1 MSYLLK
7 VRAIGNKKRGW
18 YNMKNGL
25 IIDDIT
31 DSRYRLKKLLLR
43 AYPNILISEY
53 IDSDNAHK
61 AITTIEY
68 SIVLLD
74 MDFQNGTGKELITS
88 IKNNSPD
95 TYIIVC
101 STFDDDKHLLSALHA
116 GAYGYL
122 LKDTSEKI
130 IIDKLRGINIGD
142 PPLSPGITRRLLRHY
157 RAGASQVNHK
167 NHHLSPRESEI
178 LIYISKGL
186 SRKEISRLLSISDS
200 TVAGYI
206 RDIYRSLNI
215 SCRAEAAIQACRMGL
230 IDPNKFH

>member
-1 MSYLLK
+1 
-7 VRAIGNKKRGW
+7 
-18 YNMKNGL
+18 MKNGL
-25 IIDDIT
+25 IIDEIT
-31 DSRYRLKKLLLR
+31 DSRCRLKNLLLR
-43 AYPNILISEY
+43 AYPDILISEY
-53 IDSDNAHK
+53 VDANKAHK
-61 AITTIEY
+61 AITTIKY
-68 SIVLLD
+68 NIVLLD
-74 MDFQNGTGKELITS
+74 IGFQNGAGKEFIAT
-88 IKNNSPD
+88 IKKYSPD

-122 LKDTSEKI
+122 LKDTSEEI
-130 IIDKLRGINIGD
+130 LIEKLRGINIGD

-157 RAGASQVNHK
+157 RASAIQVNHK
-167 NHHLSPRESEI
+167 SNHLSPRESEV

-186 SRKEISRLLSISDS
+186 SRKEISKLLSISDS

-230 IDPNKFH
+230 INMDKLH

>member
-1 MSYLLK
+1 
-7 VRAIGNKKRGW
+7 
-18 YNMKNGL
+18 MKNGL
-25 IIDDIT
+25 IIEETT
-31 DSRYRLKKLLLR
+31 DSCNRLKYLLQQ
-43 AYPNILISEY
+43 AYPDIVLSEY
-53 IDSDNAHK
+53 ADTDKAYG
-61 AITTIEY
+61 AITTIKY

-74 MDFQNGTGKELITS
+74 IGFQNGVGKELIAS
-88 IKNNSPD
+88 IKKTSPD

-101 STFDDDKHLLSALHA
+101 TTFDDDKHLLSALHA

-122 LKDTSEKI
+122 LKDISEEI
-130 IIDKLRGINIGD
+130 FIDKLRGINIGD
-142 PPLSPGITRRLLRHY
+142 PPLSPSITRRLLRHY
-157 RAGASQVNHK
+157 SANATQVNHK
-167 NHHLSPRESEI
+167 GHHLSPRESEV

-230 IDPNKFH
+230 IDPDKFH